1 MKLVFDVDSAVD
13 PKGLVGDVEK
23 ALKARHIVLPR
34 RALTIG
40 DVWFAPMA
48 SYVEGMG
55 IGVKLV
61 GIYPSASPSVRA
73 LAALI
78 DPSTGDVLALAD
90 ATKLTGWRTAAAS
103 ALALR
108 LMGVRPKV
116 VGVVGAGVQAQYHIR
131 VFREVFAPESI
142 LIYSRSR
149 ARDVAGALGAKY
161 AELDEVLSA
170 DVVIAATN
178 SKEPVVRGAKLKQG
192 SAVIS
197 VGAPKPVRELDE
209 DVKRRA
215 GCALVDSPEAAEETD
230 DVAGIEAVP
239 LEDVLAGRRS
249 CAFKEIA
256 LYKSVGYAPFDTA
269 AIYHVYAR
277 AGGVEVRLS

>member
-1 MKLVFDVDSAVD
+1 VKLVLNVDSAVD
-13 PKGLVGDVEK
+13 PRRLVDDIER
-23 ALKARHIVLPR
+23 ALRAKHLVLPR

-40 DVWFAPMA
+40 NVWFAPMA

-61 GIYPSASPSVRA
+61 GIYPSASPPVKA

-78 DPSTGDVLALAD
+78 DPNTGEVLALAD

-108 LMGVRPKV
+108 LIGVRPKV
-116 VGVVGAGVQAQYHIR
+116 IGVVGAGVQAQYHIR

-142 LIYSRSR
+142 MLYSRSR
-149 ARDVAGALGAKY
+149 AKEVAGMLGVKY
-161 AELDEVLSA
+161 AGLDEVLSA

-178 SKEPVVRGAKLKQG
+178 SAEPVVKGAKLGRG

-197 VGAPKPVRELDE
+197 VGAPRPVRELDE

-215 GCALVDSPEAAEETD
+215 GCALVDSPEAVEETD
-230 DVAGIEAVP
+230 DVAGVEAVP
-239 LEDVLAGRRS
+239 LEDLLAGRRS

-269 AIYHVYAR
+269 AVYHLYTR
-277 AGGVEVRLS
+277 AEGVEVELS